1 MYYRLECITTGSYS
15 VVNDHATSPSP
26 HAVVLDC
33 ATSHSPH
40 AVVLDCGNSHYNKAP
55 YTHYTFI
62 HRTNKQS
69 KRNLVRKNSEQ
80 SEQHNRQRNKFPQAN
95 ESHSTRYLAV
105 GNNSLN
111 VSKRNN
117 KME

>member
-1 MYYRLECITTGSYS
+1 MYYRLACIPTGSYS
-15 VVNDHATSPSP
+15 VVNDHATSP
-26 HAVVLDC
+26 
-33 ATSHSPH
+33 SPH

-69 KRNLVRKNSEQ
+69 KRNLVRKRSEQ
-80 SEQHNRQRNKFPQAN
+80 SAQHNRQRNKFRPTN

-111 VSKRNN
+111 VIKRNN